1 MSSHARPAAS
11 RHRLLL
17 ATLLPFFFL
26 HCPAAS
32 AQQLTPDDAALM
44 LLNSARKA
52 FNDKNHAFAAERF
65 REFLAKH
72 GGHKE
77 ATAAPLRSATGA
89 ARRPDEGLSSGAGTA
104 PASRRRAGL
113 CRSTLRSVLPRLR
126 TPGTRPSGL
135 GLGRREATGSST
147 APQHGKPALRS
158 SGGAVYGINASL
170 CGAREAATRRRCE
183 RASR

>member
-44 LLNSARKA
+44 LLNRRRKA

-77 ATAAPLRSATGA
+77 ATAARTVWDWRCSK
-89 ARRPDEGLSSGAGTA
+89 ARRRTITAALEPLQQVAGVQDFA
-104 PASRRRAGL
+104 DRRFALYYLGYAHR
-113 CRSTLRSVLPRLR
+113 
-126 TPGTRPSGL
+126 GL
-135 GLGRREATGSST
+135 GHQALALAVAKPTGSST

-158 SGGAVYGINASL
+158 SGGAVTGIDASL
-170 CGAREAATRRRCE
+170 RGTREDATRRRGE
-183 RASR
+183 GASR